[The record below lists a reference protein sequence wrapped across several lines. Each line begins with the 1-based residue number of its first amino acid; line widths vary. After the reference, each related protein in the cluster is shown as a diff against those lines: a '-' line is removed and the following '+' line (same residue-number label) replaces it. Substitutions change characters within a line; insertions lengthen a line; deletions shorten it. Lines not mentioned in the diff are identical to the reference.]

1 ITPDGRYV
9 AFFSTAT
16 GMVASASPS
25 VNGEVYVRDCV
36 GGTTT
41 WASTNAAAM
50 VQAAF
55 GADAPTNIVSYR
67 PRLSDDGRFVA
78 FMSGA
83 TSVSNGAVILLY
95 DQLSSTT
102 TLLTT
107 NALASLTPGT
117 SYPPAYGM
125 AENR

>member
-1 ITPDGRYV
+1 ATGSSVTMTTPQITPDGRYV

-25 VNGEVYVRDCV
+25 ANGEVYVRDCV
-36 GGTTT
+36 AGTTM
-41 WASTNAAAM
+41 WASTAAAAM

-83 TSVSNGAVILLY
+83 TNVTKGAAILLY
-95 DQLSSTT
+95 DQL
-102 TLLTT
+102 
-107 NALASLTPGT
+107 
-117 SYPPAYGM
+117 
-125 AENR
+125 